1 MREFSFIISSSNP
14 LSISHLLS
22 LVGCVELYCGAYLLI
37 TWTTQN
43 GYGPLRWCILESF
56 IRNWT
61 TIKFEDIIDNMIG
74 IYD

>member
-1 MREFSFIISSSNP
+1 MGEFSFIISSSNP

-43 GYGPLRWCILESF
+43 EYDPLQWYILKSF

-61 TIKFEDIIDNMIG
+61 HYKIWGHNW
-74 IYD
+74 